1 MSSLT
6 VRRDEALLTVTI
18 NRANKLNA
26 LSTDV
31 LNELS
36 KVMTDENANPETRG
50 MLITGAGDKA
60 FIAGADIAAMS
71 KMSKEEGE
79 NFCALG
85 QRVTSLLESAPF
97 PIVACVDGFALGGGC
112 EVALS
117 CDQIFATETSVFGL
131 PEVLLGLI
139 PGFGGCVRLTA
150 RVGIGKAKD
159 LIFTGKK
166 VSAATACQIG
176 LVDQMFVA
184 REDMLSAAQ
193 KFLDQMYRLS
203 PTAIAA
209 AKQAIH
215 GAIGEPTSVALEK
228 EQTQFK
234 AVFDSADSKE
244 GMGAFLAKRPPDF
257 NRQRQDI

>member
-1 MSSLT
+1 MSSIT
-6 VRRDEALLTVTI
+6 VERNEALLTVTI
-18 NRANKLNA
+18 NRADKLNA
-26 LSTDV
+26 LSADV
-31 LNELS
+31 LAELCT
-36 KVMTDENANPETRG
+36 VMKTENANPKTRG
-50 MLITGAGDKA
+50 MMITGAGNKA
-60 FIAGADIAAMS
+60 FIAGADIAAMA
-71 KMSKEEGE
+71 KMSKDEGRD
-79 NFCALG
+79 FCALG
-85 QRVTSLLESAPF
+85 QQATSLLESAPF

-117 CDQIFATETSVFGL
+117 CDQIFATENSVFGL

-184 REDMLSAAQ
+184 REDMLSAAR

-215 GAIGEPTSVALEK
+215 GAIGETTSVALEG

-234 AVFDSADSKE
+234 TVFGSADSKE

-257 NRQRQDI
+257 SQQRQET

>member
-1 MSSLT
+1 MSSIT
-6 VRRDEALLTVTI
+6 IVRDKALLTVTI
-18 NRANKLNA
+18 NRADKLNA

-31 LNELS
+31 LDELC
-36 KVMTDENANPETRG
+36 KVMTDENANPKTRG

-79 NFCALG
+79 NFCVLG
-85 QRVTSLLESAPF
+85 QRVTSLLEAAPF

-117 CDQIFATETSVFGL
+117 CDQIFATENSVFGL

-176 LVDQMFVA
+176 LVDQVFVA
-184 REDMLSAAQ
+184 KEDMMSAAQ

-215 GAIGEPTSVALEK
+215 GAIGEPTTVALEK
-228 EQTQFK
+228 EQMQFS
-234 AVFDSADSKE
+234 AVFGSVDGKE
-244 GMGAFLAKRPPDF
+244 GIGAFLAKRPPDF
-257 NRQRQDI
+257 NHQRQEI

>member
-1 MSSLT
+1 MSLIT
-6 VRRDEALLTVTI
+6 VTRDDALLTLTI
-18 NRANKLNA
+18 DRASKLNA

-31 LNELS
+31 LGELCA
-36 KVMTDENANPETRG
+36 VMENENANPKTRG

-60 FIAGADIAAMS
+60 FIAGADIAAMA
-71 KMSKEEGE
+71 KMSEDEGRD
-79 NFCALG
+79 FCALG
-85 QRVTSLLESAPF
+85 QRATSLLESAPF

-112 EVALS
+112 EIALS

-139 PGFGGCVRLTA
+139 PGFGGCVRLRT

-166 VSAATACQIG
+166 VSAATACEIG

-184 REDMLSAAQ
+184 REDMLSAAH

-215 GAIGEPTSVALEK
+215 GAIGEVTSVALEK
-228 EQTQFK
+228 EQRQFK
-234 AVFDSADSKE
+234 AVFGSVDSKE

-257 NRQRQDI
+257 SHQR